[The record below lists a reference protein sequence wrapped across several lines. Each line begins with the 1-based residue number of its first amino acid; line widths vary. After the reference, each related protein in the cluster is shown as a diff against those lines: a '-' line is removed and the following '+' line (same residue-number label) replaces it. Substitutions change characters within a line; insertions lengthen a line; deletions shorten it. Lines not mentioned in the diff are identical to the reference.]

1 MLIKNRKYVPLKNV
15 EFVVQDCTIL
25 GKKVITHYI
34 EVAKV
39 NENRPNEIR

>member
-1 MLIKNRKYVPLKNV
+1 MLIKNRKYVPLKKV
-15 EFVVQDCTIL
+15 EFVVQDCPIL
-25 GKKVITHYI
+25 GKKII